1 MFLFSQFPQEAEFE
15 KVELTISGAYEAPYF
30 IHGKHK
36 NSDWT
41 STIRDNPAPWGEV
54 EIPNVLTLTFPS
66 FAMKKV
72 DDMEELTNF
81 YEKMMKHFADLS
93 GTGKMIRHERLV
105 YDIQLS
111 MGEQKMYLSLL
122 SVNICLNN
130 CTY

>member
-1 MFLFSQFPQEAEFE
+1 M
-15 KVELTISGAYEAPYF
+15 
-30 IHGKHK
+30 
-36 NSDWT
+36 
-41 STIRDNPAPWGEV
+41 

>member
-41 STIRDNPAPWGEV
+41 STIRDHPAPWGEL
-54 EIPNVLTLTFPS
+54 EIPNVLTMTFPS
-66 FAMKKV
+66 SEMRKV

-105 YDIQLS
+105 FDLQIVAGNKNVPFIIECKHLS
-111 MGEQKMYLSLL
+111 
-122 SVNICLNN
+122 
-130 CTY
+130 